1 MTAEKTAGLGQ
12 KKITMKLIVI
22 LCLPQFAVGL
32 FTTMLNNYLI
42 YFYQPSETSGL
53 PNLIPQGT
61 VVLGFLTI
69 IGMIKA
75 VGHIIDAVTDP
86 LIASFSDKSKNK
98 NGRRI
103 PMMKRAAVPFGLC
116 ALMIFCVP
124 TSSISMVNAAWIAI
138 FMWGY
143 YFFFT
148 LYMIPHNA
156 LIPEM
161 IQEGSMRVNAYTV
174 SSFFFVT
181 GSALGYV
188 TPLIVGGFKSS
199 GFDAL
204 SSWRITFAVYTVIGI
219 ILLLVPAFTIKE
231 KDYVH
236 SVVPNVTLA
245 QSLKHAF
252 SNEHFRIVTL
262 GQLLENTG
270 MAFFQACIMYYVTS
284 LMGLAE
290 TYSVLILAISIAGS
304 LAMYPFV
311 NKFAKRKGKKLP
323 IILGCLVFA
332 VAEIVI
338 CFSDFLPGN
347 KLLMACIF
355 ALFVSFPFAVLNVLP
370 GSMMA
375 DVIQYDTVTTGV
387 NQEGI
392 FGAAR
397 SFIVKMGNSLA
408 IMIVPS
414 LIVIGAATGENIG
427 VSGLKLTAVF
437 GAVFSILSIIAFLRY
452 KEKEVLDVI
461 NNPKQYRGE

>member
-1 MTAEKTAGLGQ
+1 M
-12 KKITMKLIVI
+12 KKVDKALIGR

-42 YFYQPSETSGL
+42 YFYQPSKESGI
-53 PNLIPQGT
+53 PNLIPQGRI
-61 VVLGFLTI
+61 VLGVLTI

-86 LIASFSDKSKNK
+86 LIAASSDKSKHK
-98 NGRRI
+98 DGRRI
-103 PMMKRAAVPFGLC
+103 PLMKKAAIPFGLC
-116 ALMIFCVP
+116 ALLIFFVP
-124 TSSISMVNAAWIAI
+124 MGYVSNINAVWIAI

-156 LIPEM
+156 LIPELV
-161 IQEGSMRVNAYTV
+161 QDGPMRVNAYTI

-188 TPLIVGGFKSS
+188 TPLIVSAFK
-199 GFDAL
+199 GAGMVTL
-204 SSWRITFAVYTVIGI
+204 SAWRMTFGIYTVIGI
-219 ILLLVPAFTIKE
+219 ILLLIPAFTIKE

-236 SVVPNVTLA
+236 SKLPNITLGE
-245 QSLKHAF
+245 SLKHAF
-252 SNEHFRIVTL
+252 SNKHFRVVTL

-304 LAMYPFV
+304 LLMYPMV
-311 NKFAKRKGKKLP
+311 NKFAKKKGKKLP
-323 IILGCLVFA
+323 IILGCIVFSI
-332 VAEIVI
+332 AEIVI
-338 CFSDFLPGN
+338 CFSDILPGN
-347 KLLMACIF
+347 KLVLACIF

-370 GSMMA
+370 GAMMA
-375 DVIQYDTVTTGV
+375 DIIQYDTVTTGI

-414 LIVIGAATGENIG
+414 LIVTGAAAGENVG
-427 VSGLKLTAVF
+427 VFGLKLTAEA
-437 GAVFSILSIIAFLRY
+437 GSILCILAIIVFTFY
-452 KEKEVLDVI
+452 KESEVLSTIEASEKKESSCDKSI
-461 NNPKQYRGE
+461 K

>member
-1 MTAEKTAGLGQ
+1 MRKVDTS
-12 KKITMKLIVI
+12 LIVR

-42 YFYQPSETSGL
+42 YFYQPSKASGI
-53 PNLIPQGT
+53 PDLIPQGRL
-61 VVLGFLTI
+61 VLGVLTI

-86 LIASFSDKSKNK
+86 LIAAGSDKSKNK
-98 NGRRI
+98 DGRRI
-103 PMMKRAAVPFGLC
+103 PLMKKAAIPFGLC
-116 ALMIFCVP
+116 ALLIFFVP
-124 TSSISMVNAAWIAI
+124 LNRVSGLNAAWIAA

-156 LIPEM
+156 LIPEL
-161 IQEGSMRVNAYTV
+161 IQDGPVRVNAYTI

-181 GSALGYV
+181 GSALGYIS
-188 TPLIVGGFKSS
+188 PLIVSAFK
-199 GFDAL
+199 GAGMATL
-204 SSWRITFAVYTVIGI
+204 SAWRTTFGIYTVIGV
-219 ILLLVPAFTIKE
+219 ILLLIPAYTIKE
-231 KDYVH
+231 TEYVH
-236 SVVPNVTLA
+236 SVIPNVTLG

-252 SNEHFRIVTL
+252 SNKHFRLITL

-304 LAMYPFV
+304 LLMYPLV
-311 NKFAKRKGKKLP
+311 NKFAKKRGKKLP
-323 IILGCLVFA
+323 IILGCIVFSA
-332 VAEIVI
+332 AEIVI
-338 CFSDFLPGN
+338 CFSDMLPGN
-347 KLLMACIF
+347 RLVLACVF

-370 GSMMA
+370 GAMMA
-375 DVIQYDTVTTGV
+375 DIIQYDTVTTGV

-414 LIVIGAATGENIG
+414 LIVTGAAAGENVG
-427 VSGLKLTAVF
+427 VLGLKLTAVA
-437 GAVFSILSIIAFLRY
+437 GAVFCILAIFVLLRY
-452 KEKEVLDVI
+452 RESEVLAVI
-461 NNPKQYRGE
+461 AGSKKGGQAQ

>member
-1 MTAEKTAGLGQ
+1 MRKVDTS
-12 KKITMKLIVI
+12 LIVR

-42 YFYQPSETSGL
+42 YFYQPSKASGI
-53 PNLIPQGT
+53 PDLIPQGRL
-61 VVLGFLTI
+61 VLGVLTI

-86 LIASFSDKSKNK
+86 LIAAGSDKSKNK
-98 NGRRI
+98 DGRRI
-103 PMMKRAAVPFGLC
+103 PLMKKAAIPFGLC
-116 ALMIFCVP
+116 ALLIFFVP
-124 TSSISMVNAAWIAI
+124 LNRVSGLNAAWIAA

-156 LIPEM
+156 LIPEL
-161 IQEGSMRVNAYTV
+161 IQDGPVRVNAYTI
-174 SSFFFVT
+174 SAFFFVT
-181 GSALGYV
+181 GSALGYIS
-188 TPLIVGGFKSS
+188 PLIVSAFK
-199 GFDAL
+199 GAGMATL
-204 SSWRITFAVYTVIGI
+204 SAWRTTFGIYTVIGV
-219 ILLLVPAFTIKE
+219 ILLLIPAYTIKE
-231 KDYVH
+231 TEYVH
-236 SVVPNVTLA
+236 SVIPNVTLG

-252 SNEHFRIVTL
+252 ANKHFRLVTL

-304 LAMYPFV
+304 LLMYPLV
-311 NKFAKRKGKKLP
+311 NKFAKKRGKKLP
-323 IILGCLVFA
+323 IILGCIVFSA
-332 VAEIVI
+332 AEIVI
-338 CFSDFLPGN
+338 CFSDMLPGN
-347 KLLMACIF
+347 RLVLACVF

-370 GSMMA
+370 GAMMA
-375 DVIQYDTVTTGV
+375 DIIQYDTVTTGV

-414 LIVIGAATGENIG
+414 LIVTGAAAGENVG
-427 VSGLKLTAVF
+427 VLGLKLTAVA
-437 GAVFSILSIIAFLRY
+437 GAVFCILAIFVLLRY
-452 KEKEVLDVI
+452 RESEVLAVI
-461 NNPKQYRGE
+461 AGSEKGGKAQ